1 MTSSP
6 ASEVPVTILS
16 GFLGAGKTTLLN
28 HILSNQVG
36 VKTAVLVNEFGE
48 IGIDHDLIVT
58 TEDNMVELSNG
69 CICCSINDE
78 LKDAVER
85 ILERPEKMDYIVV
98 ETTGLADPL
107 PVAMTFG
114 ATELRDAT
122 RLDSIITLIDAENF
136 NDEVLHTKIG
146 RAQVIYGDILLLN
159 KTDLVSKE
167 RLEEVENKLRD
178 VKTDARIMHTI
189 QGKVPLPLLLSVGLF
204 ESDKIV
210 NQDDHNHH
218 NHHDHEHEHEHHGHS
233 HHDHGHHHRDHQD
246 HEAIEGFTSL
256 SFESDGPFSLRKFQN
271 FLDNQLPQEVFRS
284 KGILWFQESER
295 RHVFHLTGKRFSI
308 NDSDWTGKRK
318 NQIVMIGRDINHDSL
333 RKQLEACVAKNPD

>member
-6 ASEVPVTILS
+6 AYEVPVTILS
-16 GFLGAGKTTLLN
+16 GFLGSGKTTLLN

-85 ILERPEKMDYIVV
+85 ILERPDKMDYIVV

-136 NDEVLHTKIG
+136 NDDVLHTQIG

-167 RLEEVENKLRD
+167 RLEEVEKKLRD
-178 VKTDARIMHTI
+178 LKTDARIMHTI
-189 QGKVPLPLLLSVGLF
+189 QGEVPLPLLLSVGLF

-210 NQDDHNHH
+210 NHSD
-218 NHHDHEHEHEHHGHS
+218 HS
-233 HHDHGHHHRDHQD
+233 HHDHSHHEHDHHGHQHHD

-308 NDSDWTGKRK
+308 NDSDWTGERK

-333 RKQLEACVAKNPD
+333 RQQLEACVAKIPD